1 MDALNLRKKIENA
14 EREIEYLKSKLD
26 TVYPAPIKEFY
37 EYLMNAWNRQDERL
51 RGMYKREIRTLG
63 EDEFKKNH
71 SSADYS
77 LAYTTKRQIAVQNE
91 ALAQETV
98 NSLYERLRD
107 VSGEDIDYSGL
118 TFSVGELTGTV
129 KGSKGIS
136 SVRVI
141 IVGGYNIQKIHVRF
155 FIKLIEE

>member
-14 EREIEYLKSKLD
+14 EKEIEYLKSQLD
-26 TVYPAPIKEFY
+26 TVYPEPIKEFY

-51 RGMYKREIRTLG
+51 RGMYKREIRATG
-63 EDEFKKNH
+63 EEKFKKTH
-71 SSADYS
+71 SGADYA
-77 LAYTTKRQIAVQNE
+77 LAFTTKRQIAVQNE
-91 ALAQETV
+91 ALAQDTV
-98 NSLYERLRD
+98 NNLYERLRD
-107 VSGEDIDYSGL
+107 ASGENIDYSGL

-129 KGSKGIS
+129 KGSKGES

-155 FIKLIEE
+155 FIKPIDE